1 MNIFISNIRK
11 IKISKSNAPYILNKM
26 NQWNT
31 KEGLRRNA
39 SEANIQLLTP
49 VGRGSICFNNDAGE
63 IKFLLQNVDNV
74 CVSKY
79 ILK

>member
-1 MNIFISNIRK
+1 MHYTFS
-11 IKISKSNAPYILNKM
+11 
-26 NQWNT
+26 T
-31 KEGLRRNA
+31 KWINETPKKA
-39 SEANIQLLTP
+39 SEEMQVEANIQLLTP